1 MIRFL
6 PLALALLPTAAA
18 AAERTIGIGSF
29 ERLRVDGPIDV
40 RVATGKPASATLS
53 GDRDAIERL
62 SVSVDG
68 NTLTIRPGNQT
79 WGETPRRGS
88 AGLAVVTLTTPTLA
102 SATSLAG
109 AKIAATRMKAPRV
122 DLAVTGSGSIA
133 VDAVETD
140 QLAATAIGVGA
151 ISVASGKAARARL
164 AVNGTATIDA
174 AAVVAGDLQ
183 ATLDGPGEVKGQA
196 RFTATVNN
204 IGLGRVVVGGNPKCT
219 VSARAGGPVACGVGA
234 PR

>member
-1 MIRFL
+1 MIRLL
-6 PLALALLPTAAA
+6 PLALALLPTAVAA
-18 AAERTIGIGSF
+18 ADRTIGIGSF

-40 RVATGKPASATLS
+40 RVVTGKPASAKIS

-68 NTLTIRPGNQT
+68 STLTIRPGNQA

-88 AGLAVVTLTTPTLA
+88 AGLAAVTLTTPTLG
-102 SATSLAG
+102 SVTSLAG

-122 DLAVTGSGSIA
+122 DLAVTGSGSIT
-133 VDAVETD
+133 VEAVETD

-151 ISVASGKAARARL
+151 VTIASGKAARARL

-234 PR
+234 PK